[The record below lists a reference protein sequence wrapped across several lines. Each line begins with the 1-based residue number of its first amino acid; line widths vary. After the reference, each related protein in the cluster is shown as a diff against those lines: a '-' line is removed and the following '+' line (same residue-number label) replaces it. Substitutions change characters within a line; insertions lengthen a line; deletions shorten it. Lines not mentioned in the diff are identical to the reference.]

1 RDPHQRFPV
10 FHFFMII
17 QQEVTEKEEYSI
29 EADNESAN
37 ELNVP
42 AALVDWL
49 DESIIYDS
57 QHNVENRGVQ
67 DYFSEG
73 LHQWYRVIYHCEEN
87 HRERPVKIIYDG
99 VHLWRTVEIKSEFL
113 NGHIGQ
119 VRQHY
124 AQPSCAY
131 IAVKNG

>member
-1 RDPHQRFPV
+1 MKLRYDAGDRVKYYNSNRDPHQRFPV

-37 ELNVP
+37 ELYVP

-49 DESIIYDS
+49 DERIIYDS
-57 QHNVENRGVQ
+57 QHNVEYRRVQ

-73 LHQWYRVIYHCEEN
+73 LHQWDTVIDHCEEN
-87 HRERPVKIIYDG
+87 HRKHSVKIIND
-99 VHLWRTVEIKSEFL
+99 
-113 NGHIGQ
+113 
-119 VRQHY
+119 
-124 AQPSCAY
+124 
-131 IAVKNG
+131 

>member
-1 RDPHQRFPV
+1 MKLRYDAGDRVKYYNSNRDPHQRFPV

-42 AALVDWL
+42 AALVDLL
-49 DESIIYDS
+49 DESIMYDS
-57 QHNVENRGVQ
+57 QHNVENRRIQ

-73 LHQWYRVIYHCEEN
+73 LHQWYRVIYHREEN
-87 HRERPVKIIYDG
+87 NR
-99 VHLWRTVEIKSEFL
+99 
-113 NGHIGQ
+113 
-119 VRQHY
+119 
-124 AQPSCAY
+124 
-131 IAVKNG
+131 